1 MNNGFRYIRDNG
13 GLDTEQSYPYEGV
26 QRRCRFV
33 CLSVCLCMHSI
44 SGINTERSYLYEGVQ
59 MECRY
64 GQ

>member
-33 CLSVCLCMHSI
+33 CLSV
-44 SGINTERSYLYEGVQ
+44 YALYFRDKHREELFV
-59 MECRY
+59 
-64 GQ
+64 